1 MSAVPPSF
9 LILSDVHFGAFA
21 VTKDFALATNPPKH
35 EMRGAVPMKEALI
48 RQRRVHDCWEPG
60 VGFDLPLNHRLTAN
74 RAAECFSLHWR
85 VEGSEMQ

>member
-9 LILSDVHFGAFA
+9 LILSDIHFGAFA

-48 RQRRVHDCWEPG
+48 TKVISTVKEHG
-60 VGFDLPLNHRLTAN
+60 
-74 RAAECFSLHWR
+74 AALS
-85 VEGSEMQ
+85 